1 MNMKTYIILFLFCLS
16 FFLPNKMSGQTY
28 NVQNVRSESVINR
41 EWTFNYLPSGKE
53 DVTVSEQA
61 YDDSKWQAIALP
73 HTWSTYETTKDVHPY
88 MMYAS
93 EREDSY
99 WWNGWGYYRKRIV
112 LGEELLGKKIFVE
125 FEGVQKYS
133 KVYCNGI
140 LLGEHKGGYNGFY
153 FDLTP
158 HVKLGEEN
166 LLTVAVS
173 NRRDD
178 KFGTIAPA
186 TAGNFNV
193 YGGIYRNVR
202 IVVKNDIYIP
212 FQGSYKHEG
221 GTFVTT
227 PQVNHDHATVNIKT
241 YVKNDQA
248 QSKNIELRSIITDA
262 DDNIIEILK
271 SKATINAEEIHEIE
285 QKSKTISK
293 PKLWSFKS
301 PYLYKVYTE
310 VLSDGKLCDTYTS
323 PLGFRW
329 FEWDYSDNKL
339 IVNGEK
345 IHIHGTN
352 RHQEYPWVGD
362 AMPHWMTERDM
373 MDIRFGMNSNFMR
386 TAHYPHDPLVYRFND
401 KHGIITVI
409 EAPNIKPIN
418 FNRKTQEENM
428 REMVRS
434 FRNHPSVFFW
444 SVGNETSNA
453 GDSKWVYEEDTTRI
467 IHERKTEN
475 YGDYVTHHASNLD
488 MENLLRVTIRGWYN
502 KDVKDLEP
510 ANSPG
515 VDKSGQYA
523 GTEEWQHKM
532 ARVDNGNIRGR
543 IDWDVVG
550 WLYEDHGCDRIYKD
564 SPLQNI
570 NYKGWVD
577 LYRIPKYMYYLWQA
591 NYLPEPMIHI
601 QPHHWREKY
610 LGEKKNVQVDS
621 NCDKVELF
629 VNNKKVGEQY
639 PSKNNFF
646 TVEFTNI
653 SIVDGS
659 LKAIGT
665 RGKETIETTLTMAG
679 KPAQIILTAER
690 GEIAADRSGMDIITA
705 DVVDAKGNRVVGFSE
720 PLTWEVLGEGTLVGH
735 NIYHSDI
742 DKTLS
747 MEGSGYVVTPVPNVV
762 RATNKAGVITVKVS
776 SPGLRTGEIK
786 IKSIDVDRNQSIN
799 IKEPILSDIGR
810 ATSIVKDKKFREV
823 AEYIQE
829 LQYTFN
835 PSRISASNLE
845 EYEKAMWDY
854 VTERNPGIDTLSIEF
869 GVLIKRLG
877 SYLQGTSGEMT
888 EDDYNFI
895 AKTYNDLRLLSR
907 TIENRNFHPNY
918 TDELVRNYSGR
929 MLTDN
934 KIVDVEAAQKMINEI
949 PQEIDVIFVRNPQ
962 RSSQILPI
970 VYGNTTYRYSAVAN
984 SIEETLELLHPEEYK
999 KLSDTEKKRLLDYIV
1014 KINPAVTK
1022 TEEGIKIKFDK
1033 PIAIP
1038 RNIKM

>member
-112 LGEELLGKKIFVE
+112 LGEELIGKKIFVE

-133 KVYCNGI
+133 KVYFNGI

-158 HVKLGEEN
+158 HVKLGKEN

-227 PQVNHDHATVNIKT
+227 PQVNQDHATVNIKT

-285 QKSKTISK
+285 QKSKTISN

-339 IVNGEK
+339 IINGEK

-475 YGDYVTHHASNLD
+475 YGHYVTHHASNLD

-610 LGEKKNVQVDS
+610 LGEKKNIQVDS

-786 IKSIDVDRNQSIN
+786 IKSIDVDRNHSIN

-845 EYEKAMWDY
+845 EYEKAMW
-854 VTERNPGIDTLSIEF
+854 IM
-869 GVLIKRLG
+869 
-877 SYLQGTSGEMT
+877 LQS
-888 EDDYNFI
+888 
-895 AKTYNDLRLLSR
+895 
-907 TIENRNFHPNY
+907 
-918 TDELVRNYSGR
+918 
-929 MLTDN
+929 
-934 KIVDVEAAQKMINEI
+934 
-949 PQEIDVIFVRNPQ
+949 VIR
-962 RSSQILPI
+962 
-970 VYGNTTYRYSAVAN
+970 
-984 SIEETLELLHPEEYK
+984 E
-999 KLSDTEKKRLLDYIV
+999 
-1014 KINPAVTK
+1014 
-1022 TEEGIKIKFDK
+1022 
-1033 PIAIP
+1033 
-1038 RNIKM
+1038 

>member
-434 FRNHPSVFFW
+434 FRNNPSVFFW